1 MADGRTILVVVTG
14 LSGAGK
20 STAVHAL
27 EDAGFFCIDNLP
39 TPGVRASL
47 DALRQEGI
55 ERIALGIDVRVRS
68 FLEGTTRV
76 LDELER
82 AYAPDLRVLFLDA
95 SDQALLRRF
104 SSTRRPH
111 PLSTNPVPGHE
122 RAARA
127 VLDGIHSERDLL
139 GALRA
144 RASVVIDTTELSVHD
159 LRAQVLASFG
169 PGTEGLTRMRCRV
182 LSFGF
187 QYGPPQD
194 ADLVFDVRFLKNPFF
209 VPELRPLSGL
219 DPSVRDYVIEQADA
233 QAFLDHAGGLV
244 GFCVP
249 RFEREGKAYLTVAL
263 GCTGGRHRSV
273 ALAERL
279 ASRMEGELGM
289 PIDVVHRDMERN
301 LGGRRE
307 APGAGDV
314 GKSALNGDSEGR
326 PATGREG
333 A

>member
-1 MADGRTILVVVTG
+1 MPDGRTILVVVTG

-27 EDAGFFCIDNLP
+27 EDVGFFCIDNLP

-47 DALRQEGI
+47 DALRQEGV
-55 ERIALGIDVRVRS
+55 ERIALGMDVRVRS
-68 FLEGTTRV
+68 FLDGTTRV
-76 LDELER
+76 LEELER

-127 VLDGIHSERDLL
+127 VLEGIHSERDLL
-139 GALRA
+139 SALRA
-144 RASVVIDTTELSVHD
+144 HASVVIDTTELSVHD
-159 LRAQVLASFG
+159 LRAEVLALFG
-169 PGTEGLTRMRCRV
+169 PGVEGLPRMRCRV

-187 QYGPPQD
+187 QYGPPLD

-209 VPELRPLSGL
+209 VPELKPLSGR
-219 DPSVRDYVIEQADA
+219 DASVREYVLGQADA
-233 QAFLDHAGGLV
+233 QAFLEHVGGLV

-273 ALAERL
+273 ALAEHL

-289 PIDVVHRDMERN
+289 AIDVVHRDMERN

-307 APGAGDV
+307 ASQAGDV
-314 GKSALNGDSEGR
+314 GKPALGGDFEVR
-326 PATGREG
+326 PATGSEE

>member
-1 MADGRTILVVVTG
+1 MPGERTILVVVTG

-27 EDAGFFCIDNLP
+27 EDVGFFCIDNLP

-47 DALRQEGI
+47 DALRQEGV
-55 ERIALGIDVRVRS
+55 ERIALGMDIRVRS
-68 FLEGTTRV
+68 FLEGTTK
-76 LDELER
+76 LLAELEA
-82 AYAPDLRVLFLDA
+82 AYGADLRVLFLDA

-111 PLSTNPVPGHE
+111 PLSMNPVPGHE

-127 VLDGIHSERDLL
+127 VLEGIQSERDLL
-139 GALRA
+139 SGLRA

-159 LRAQVLASFG
+159 LRSEVLALFG
-169 PGTEGLTRMRCRV
+169 PGVGGLPRMRCRV

-187 QYGPPQD
+187 KYGPPQD

-209 VPELRPLSGL
+209 VPELKPLSGL
-219 DPSVRDYVIEQADA
+219 DASVRDYVLDQADA
-233 QAFLDHAGGLV
+233 QEFLQHASALM

-249 RFEREGKAYLTVAL
+249 RFEREGKSYLTVAL

-279 ASRMEGELGM
+279 AARMEGELGM
-289 PIDVVHRDMERN
+289 AMDVVHRDMERQSRGR
-301 LGGRRE
+301 LGTGPTGDKGIRE
-307 APGAGDV
+307 PADDLAAP
-314 GKSALNGDSEGR
+314 L
-326 PATGREG
+326 TGRG
-333 A
+333 VA